1 MQEVYLPHQM
11 NSVQESEI
19 EKQKEAQRQM
29 NSQAYLDQIRKVQ
42 QERNMSYNQTLQM
55 QIQQHEL
62 QKQQDLYEKAFQQ
75 NTIKERAA
83 VVKNFEQEQRMLKMQ
98 EQAHYR

>member
-11 NSVQESEI
+11 NSQQESEI

-62 QKQQDLYEKAFQQ
+62 QKQQDLYEKAYQQ

>member
-1 MQEVYLPHQM
+1 M
-11 NSVQESEI
+11 NSQQESEI

>member
-1 MQEVYLPHQM
+1 
-11 NSVQESEI
+11 
-19 EKQKEAQRQM
+19 
-29 NSQAYLDQIRKVQ
+29 
-42 QERNMSYNQTLQM
+42 M

-62 QKQQDLYEKAFQQ
+62 QKQQDLYEKAYQQ

>member
-1 MQEVYLPHQM
+1 M
-11 NSVQESEI
+11 NSQQESEI

-62 QKQQDLYEKAFQQ
+62 QKQQDLYEKAYQQ

>member
-11 NSVQESEI
+11 NSQQESEI

-75 NTIKERAA
+75 NTIK
-83 VVKNFEQEQRMLKMQ
+83 
-98 EQAHYR
+98 

>member
-11 NSVQESEI
+11 NSQQESEI

>member
-1 MQEVYLPHQM
+1 M